1 MSNTFLAYIKQEC
14 VNSVNNSN
22 ASMRYVWDVNFFFN
36 VIELKRLYSFIF
48 KIWGSKCIKIL
59 ERNKF

>member
-22 ASMRYVWDVNFFFN
+22 ASMRYV
-36 VIELKRLYSFIF
+36 
-48 KIWGSKCIKIL
+48 
-59 ERNKF
+59 